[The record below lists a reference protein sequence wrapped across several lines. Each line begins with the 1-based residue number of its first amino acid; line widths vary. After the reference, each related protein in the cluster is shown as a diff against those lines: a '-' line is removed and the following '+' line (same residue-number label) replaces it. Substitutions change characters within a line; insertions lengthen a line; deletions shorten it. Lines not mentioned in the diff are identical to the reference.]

1 MKPLLFTRL
10 RPLFTPFLLGVLTV
24 AGFSPFD
31 IFILPLVT
39 LVVLFRLWLHAPA
52 RRAAWIG
59 FAFGMGLF
67 GAGVN
72 WVYVSLH
79 DFGGMPLPV
88 AVVVTLLF
96 CGVLA
101 LFPAA
106 VGWLQARSGGTAVRR
121 CLLALPA
128 LWVLLEWL
136 RGWIF
141 TGFPWLSLGY
151 SQVPY
156 GPLAGFAPLLGLYGV
171 TLVLLLSAGSLALL
185 AEHVSRRRI
194 KTAAIMVA
202 GPHPSPLPPAGE
214 GTTAPSPASGGRLGW
229 GQKWA
234 TSAPLALLA
243 VLWLSGWGLQQI
255 EWTQAQ
261 GQPLSVS
268 LLQGNVPQEM
278 KWRPEKAVAT
288 LELYRDLALKS
299 QGRLIVMPE
308 TALPMFIAEVPR
320 GYYEQLA
327 RHANQLGGDILLGIP
342 EFDGKNYY
350 NSVLGFGVAPVQIF
364 RKSHLVPFGE
374 FIPLKP
380 FGPWLVHQVL
390 NIPLDDFTRGAD
402 NQKLLELAGQQLALA
417 ICYEDAFGEEM
428 IRQLPQATML
438 VNVSNDAWF
447 GDSVAPWQH
456 LQIARMRALESGRY
470 MLRATNTGVTAIID
484 QYGKTVKLAPQFEV
498 ARLDGMAQGF
508 GGATPYVR
516 VGNLPLLLV
525 AAAMLAALRWRRS

>member
-39 LVVLFRLWLHAPA
+39 LVVLFRLWIHASA

-96 CGVLA
+96 CAVLA

-106 VGWLQARSGGTAVRR
+106 AGWLQARSGGTALRR
-121 CLLALPA
+121 CLLTLPA

-141 TGFPWLSLGY
+141 TGFPWLALGY

-171 TLVLLLSAGSLALL
+171 TLALLLSAGSLALL
-185 AEHVSRRRI
+185 AERSSSKDVAQRH
-194 KTAAIMVA
+194 AA
-202 GPHPSPLPPAGE
+202 PLALWVRG
-214 GTTAPSPASGGRLGW
+214 ASL
-229 GQKWA
+229 
-234 TSAPLALLA
+234 PLALLA
-243 VLWLSGWGLQQI
+243 TLWLGGWGLQQI

-261 GQPLSVS
+261 GQPLTVS

-299 QGRLIVMPE
+299 SGRLIVMPE

-350 NSVLGFGVAPVQIF
+350 NSVLGFGAAPVQIF
-364 RKSHLVPFGE
+364 RKRHLVPFGE

-402 NQKLLELAGQQLALA
+402 NQKLLELADQKLALA

-484 QYGKTVKLAPQFEV
+484 QHGKTVKLAPQFEV
-498 ARLDGMAQGF
+498 ARLDGIAQGF

-516 VGNLPLLLV
+516 GGNLPLLLLAV
-525 AAAMLAALRWRRS
+525 AMLAALRWRRS

>member
-1 MKPLLFTRL
+1 M
-10 RPLFTPFLLGVLTV
+10 TPFLFARLRSLLVPFFLGVLTV

-31 IFILPLVT
+31 IFILPPLA
-39 LVVLFRLWLHAPA
+39 LAVLFRQWIHAPA
-52 RRAAWIG
+52 RHSAWIG

-88 AVVVTLLF
+88 GVVATLLF
-96 CGVLA
+96 CALLA

-106 VGWLQARSGGTAVRR
+106 VGWLQARIGGSALRR
-121 CLLALPA
+121 LMLALPA

-141 TGFPWLSLGY
+141 TGFPWLALGY
-151 SQVPY
+151 SQAPL
-156 GPLAGFAPLLGLYGV
+156 GPLAGFAPLAGVYGV
-171 TLVLLLSAGSLALL
+171 TLAVALSAGSLALL
-185 AEHVSRRRI
+185 AEHRKLLS
-194 KTAAIMVA
+194 
-202 GPHPSPLPPAGE
+202 L
-214 GTTAPSPASGGRLGW
+214 
-229 GQKWA
+229 
-234 TSAPLALLA
+234 PLALLA
-243 VLWLSGWGLQQI
+243 GLWLAGWGLQHV

-261 GQPLSVS
+261 GAPLTVS

-288 LELYRDLALKS
+288 LDLYRDLALKS
-299 QGRLIVMPE
+299 RGRLIVMPE
-308 TALPMFIAEVPR
+308 TALPMFIDEVPR

-327 RHANQLGGDILLGIP
+327 AHANGLGGDILIGAP

-350 NSVLGFGVAPVQIF
+350 NSVLGFGAAPVQIF
-364 RKSHLVPFGE
+364 RKRHLVPFGE

-390 NIPLDDFTRGAD
+390 NIPLDDFARGAE
-402 NQKLLELAGQQLALA
+402 NQKLLEVAGQKLALA

-428 IRQLPQATML
+428 ISQLPQATLL

-456 LQIARMRALESGRY
+456 LQIARMRALETGRY

-484 QYGKTVKLAPQFEV
+484 QHGKTVKLAPQFEV
-498 ARLDGMAQGF
+498 ARLDGTAQGF
-508 GGATPYVR
+508 AGATPYVLG
-516 VGNLPLLLV
+516 GNLPVLLV
-525 AAAMLAALRWRRS
+525 AAAMLAALRWRRA